1 MEELRGNLDYTETES
16 SLVRCQV
23 SGKLPELTP
32 TIQAFEST
40 CVFCTDKAQIS
51 VKTIFGG
58 HISLSMG
65 IQILSRNLFLESKPI
80 LKPGNSTHAHAT
92 H

>member
-1 MEELRGNLDYTETES
+1 MEDLRGNLDYTETES

-32 TIQAFEST
+32 AIQAFES
-40 CVFCTDKAQIS
+40 TDKAQIS

-58 HISLSMG
+58 HISLGMG
-65 IQILSRNLFLESKPI
+65 IQILSRNLFLEFKPI
-80 LKPGNSTHAHAT
+80 LKPGNSTHTHAT